1 MKTKLTAIL
10 LGFILSC
17 SSSQWWRRNEWGLPL
32 EPLNGVLT
40 VSVSL
45 LISAILWGTLIRQV
59 QKTNANAPA
68 ASVGNNRAAIVM
80 WILYP
85 VVFIA
90 CTINWYLGVLACGFM
105 HRIINM

>member
-1 MKTKLTAIL
+1 M
-10 LGFILSC
+10 
-17 SSSQWWRRNEWGLPL
+17 WGLPL
-32 EPLNGVLT
+32 ESLNGVLI

-68 ASVGNNRAAIVM
+68 ASVGSKCTAIVM

-90 CTINWYLGVLACGFM
+90 CTISWYLGGLAYGFM
-105 HRIINM
+105 HRVFNM